1 MDAEAFHRRLSDYVD
16 GELSDGDT
24 MRVAQAIEEN
34 PAFAE
39 AYRNMASL
47 TRRLGEL
54 PELQPSAGFEFS
66 LRSRILM
73 EARKDQTTC
82 RRVQTLLFPT
92 VRRSILTGAIAAG
105 LALGVSA
112 LLTDSAVVDA
122 ASDLPISGVE
132 TLLEPEMAV
141 RVYGAVNRP
150 VATVPVESVDRGA
163 LRQLSQAE
171 SYALSRRLYRTRDFS
186 RPSAKGAFASPPQGA
201 ARRVPVSF

>member
-24 MRVAQAIEEN
+24 MRMAEAIEEN

-39 AYRNMASL
+39 AYRRMASL
-47 TRRLGEL
+47 TRRLSEL
-54 PELQPSAGFEFS
+54 PELQPSAGFEFA

-73 EARKDQTTC
+73 EGRKDQTTR

-92 VRRSILTGAIAAG
+92 VRRSILTGAIAAA

-112 LLTDSAVVDA
+112 LLTDSTVVDVL
-122 ASDLPISGVE
+122 SDISGSDVE
-132 TLLEPEMAV
+132 ALLEPEMAV
-141 RVYGAVNRP
+141 RVYGAASRP
-150 VATVPVESVDRGA
+150 MVTVPVEPVDRGA

-171 SYALSRRLYRTRDFS
+171 SYALSRRLYRTQNFA
-186 RPSAKGAFASPPQGA
+186 RPNATAALAPPPQGA
-201 ARRVPVSF
+201 AHRVPVSF